1 MGGKEMRNCKELK
14 HEKNGNV
21 TEKIGKNKGKTKK
34 VSKDESLL
42 SFDLF
47 LEGKEH
53 SAYKFMGAH
62 FITENRKRG
71 VRFTTWAP
79 RASKIYV
86 IGDFNNWEL
95 KEEYSMEKINERGIW
110 SLFLPKLEEGIKYK
124 FAVVNECGNNTVYK
138 ADPYAFKSELRPNTA
153 SVLTKIKSFRWGDK
167 RWLNK
172 REKEGLDNKPM
183 NIYEL
188 HLGSWKRKDGEFM
201 TYEEISE
208 ILVEYIKEMGYT
220 HVEFMPI
227 NEHPLDASWGY
238 QGVGYYSVTSRYGDL
253 NGLKNLINKLHKN
266 NIGVLLDWVP
276 SHFCKDEH
284 GLFMFDGSPTYEY
297 EAWWKAN
304 NEGWGTCNFDLG
316 RPEVKSF
323 LFSNAMYW
331 INEFHVD
338 GLRVDAVSNM
348 LYLDYGREYGEW
360 EPNIYGGNGNL
371 EAISFLKELNTIIK
385 KEGKG
390 AITVAEESTSWEG
403 ITKPVE
409 EDGLGFDY
417 KWNMGWMNDTLS
429 YIELDPIYRK
439 YHHNKMNFSMMYN
452 YSEKFILPISHD
464 EVVHGKKSLINKMWG
479 DDWKKY
485 AGLRLYASFMMG
497 HPGKKLM
504 FMGCEFGQFV
514 EWREWEELQWNVI
527 EEFDIHR
534 IRLYASFMM
543 GHPGKKLMFMGCEF
557 GQFVEW
563 REWEE
568 LQWNVIEEFDI
579 HRKTKEYFKA
589 LNKFYLENSS
599 LWSLDYEEEGFK
611 WIDADNL
618 EESVLSFIRI
628 GKKKKEKL
636 IFICNFTPEVYY
648 DFKVGVPE
656 LGEYV
661 EVFNSD
667 SLEFGGAG
675 NIMGDSILKATEESF
690 KDFDY
695 SISVKVPPLGTLVL
709 KVK

>member
-21 TEKIGKNKGKTKK
+21 TEKIGKNKGKSKK

-95 KEEYSMEKINERGIW
+95 KEEYSMKKINERGIW

-208 ILVEYIKEMGYT
+208 VLVEYIKEMGYT

-253 NGLKNLINKLHKN
+253 NGLKALINKLHKN

-304 NEGWGTCNFDLG
+304 NEGWGTCNYDLG

-371 EAISFLKELNTIIK
+371 EAIAFLKELNTIIK

-534 IRLYASFMM
+534 
-543 GHPGKKLMFMGCEF
+543 
-557 GQFVEW
+557 
-563 REWEE
+563 
-568 LQWNVIEEFDI
+568 
-579 HRKTKEYFKA
+579 KTKEYFKA

-611 WIDADNL
+611 WIDADNS

-628 GKKKKEKL
+628 GKNKKEKL

>member
-21 TEKIGKNKGKTKK
+21 TEKIGKNKGKSKK

-95 KEEYSMEKINERGIW
+95 KEEYSMKKINERGIW

-208 ILVEYIKEMGYT
+208 VLVEYIKEMGYT

-253 NGLKNLINKLHKN
+253 NGLKALINKLHKN

-331 INEFHVD
+331 INEFHID

-371 EAISFLKELNTIIK
+371 EAIAFLKELNTIIK

-534 IRLYASFMM
+534 
-543 GHPGKKLMFMGCEF
+543 
-557 GQFVEW
+557 
-563 REWEE
+563 
-568 LQWNVIEEFDI
+568 
-579 HRKTKEYFKA
+579 KTKEYFKA
-589 LNKFYLENSS
+589 LNHFYLENSS

-611 WIDADNL
+611 WIDADNS

-628 GKKKKEKL
+628 GKNKKEKL
-636 IFICNFTPEVYY
+636 ILICNFTPEVYY
-648 DFKVGVPE
+648 DFKVGVPG

>member
-1 MGGKEMRNCKELK
+1 MRNCKELK

-21 TEKIGKNKGKTKK
+21 TEKIGKNKGKSKK

-95 KEEYSMEKINERGIW
+95 KEEYYMKKINERGIW

-208 ILVEYIKEMGYT
+208 VLVEYVKEMGYT

-253 NGLKNLINKLHKN
+253 NGLKALINKLHKN

-297 EAWWKAN
+297 GAWWKAN

-331 INEFHVD
+331 INEFHID

-371 EAISFLKELNTIIK
+371 EAIAFLKELNTIIK

-527 EEFDIHR
+527 EEFDIH
-534 IRLYASFMM
+534 
-543 GHPGKKLMFMGCEF
+543 KKT
-557 GQFVEW
+557 Q
-563 REWEE
+563 
-568 LQWNVIEEFDI
+568 
-579 HRKTKEYFKA
+579 EYFKA
-589 LNKFYLENSS
+589 LNHFYLENSS

-611 WIDADNL
+611 WIDADNS

-628 GKKKKEKL
+628 GKNKKEKL

>member
-1 MGGKEMRNCKELK
+1 MRNCKKLK

-21 TEKIGKNKGKTKK
+21 TEKMGENKGKSKR

-62 FITENRKRG
+62 FVTENRKRG

-79 RASKIYV
+79 SSSKIYV

-110 SLFLPKLEEGIKYK
+110 SLFLPKLEEGINYK

-172 REKEGLDNKPM
+172 REKEGLDNKSM

-188 HLGSWKRKDGEFM
+188 HLGSWKRKNGEFM
-201 TYEEISE
+201 TYEEISH
-208 ILVEYIKEMGYT
+208 ILPEYIKEMGYT

-253 NGLKNLINKLHKN
+253 NGLKILINKLHKN

-297 EAWWKAN
+297 GAWWKAN

-331 INEFHVD
+331 INEFHID

-371 EAISFLKELNTIIK
+371 EAIAFLKELNTIIK
-385 KEGKG
+385 NEGKG

-403 ITKPVE
+403 ITKPVKE
-409 EDGLGFDY
+409 GGLGFDY

-534 IRLYASFMM
+534 
-543 GHPGKKLMFMGCEF
+543 
-557 GQFVEW
+557 
-563 REWEE
+563 
-568 LQWNVIEEFDI
+568 
-579 HRKTKEYFKA
+579 KTKEYFKV
-589 LNKFYLENSS
+589 LNHFYLDNSS
-599 LWSLDYEEEGFK
+599 LWSLDYEEKGFK
-611 WIDADNL
+611 WIDADNS
-618 EESVLSFIRI
+618 EESVLSFMRI
-628 GKKKKEKL
+628 GKNKKEKL

-648 DFKVGVPE
+648 DFKVGVPK

-667 SLEFGGAG
+667 ALEFGGAG
-675 NIMGDSILKATEESF
+675 NIMGDSILKAREESF

>member
-21 TEKIGKNKGKTKK
+21 TEKIGKNKGKSKK

-110 SLFLPKLEEGIKYK
+110 SIFVPKLEEGIKYK
-124 FAVVNECGNNTVYK
+124 FAVANECGNNTVYK

-208 ILVEYIKEMGYT
+208 VLVEYVKEMGYT

-253 NGLKNLINKLHKN
+253 NGLKALINKLHKN

-297 EAWWKAN
+297 GAWWKAN

-331 INEFHVD
+331 INEFHID

-371 EAISFLKELNTIIK
+371 EAIAFLKELNTIIK

-534 IRLYASFMM
+534 
-543 GHPGKKLMFMGCEF
+543 
-557 GQFVEW
+557 
-563 REWEE
+563 
-568 LQWNVIEEFDI
+568 
-579 HRKTKEYFKA
+579 KTKEYFKA
-589 LNKFYLENSS
+589 LNHFYLENNS
-599 LWSLDYEEEGFK
+599 LWSLDYEEEGFR
-611 WIDADNL
+611 WIDADNS

-628 GKKKKEKL
+628 GKNKKEKL

>member
-21 TEKIGKNKGKTKK
+21 TEKIGKNKGKSKK

-95 KEEYSMEKINERGIW
+95 KEEYSMKKINERGIW

-208 ILVEYIKEMGYT
+208 VLVEYIKEMGYT

-253 NGLKNLINKLHKN
+253 NGLKALINKLHKN

-371 EAISFLKELNTIIK
+371 EAIAFLKELNTIIK

-527 EEFDIHR
+527 EEFDIH
-534 IRLYASFMM
+534 
-543 GHPGKKLMFMGCEF
+543 KKT
-557 GQFVEW
+557 Q
-563 REWEE
+563 
-568 LQWNVIEEFDI
+568 
-579 HRKTKEYFKA
+579 EYFKA
-589 LNKFYLENSS
+589 LNHFYLENSS

-611 WIDADNL
+611 WIDADNS

-628 GKKKKEKL
+628 GKNKKEKL

>member
-1 MGGKEMRNCKELK
+1 MRNYKELK

-21 TEKIGKNKGKTKK
+21 TEKIGENKGKSKK
-34 VSKDESLL
+34 MSKDESLL

-71 VRFTTWAP
+71 VRFTTWSP
-79 RASKIYV
+79 RASKIYI

-95 KEEYSMEKINERGIW
+95 KEEYSMKKINERGIW
-110 SLFLPKLEEGIKYK
+110 SLFIPKLEEGIKYK
-124 FAVVNECGNNTVYK
+124 FAVENECGNNTVYK
-138 ADPYAFKSELRPNTA
+138 SDPYSFKSELRPNTA

-208 ILVEYIKEMGYT
+208 VLVEYIKEMGYT
-220 HVEFMPI
+220 HVEFMPV

-253 NGLKNLINKLHKN
+253 NGLKTLINKLHKN

-297 EAWWKAN
+297 EVWWKAN

-360 EPNIYGGNGNL
+360 EPNIYGENGNL
-371 EAISFLKELNTIIK
+371 EAIAFLKELNTIIK

-403 ITKPVE
+403 ITKSVE
-409 EDGLGFDY
+409 EGGLGFDY

-514 EWREWEELQWNVI
+514 EWREWEELQW
-527 EEFDIHR
+527 
-534 IRLYASFMM
+534 S
-543 GHPGKKLMFMGCEF
+543 
-557 GQFVEW
+557 
-563 REWEE
+563 
-568 LQWNVIEEFDI
+568 VIEEFDI

-611 WIDADNL
+611 WMDADNS

-628 GKKKKEKL
+628 GKNKKEKL

-667 SLEFGGAG
+667 SLEFGGVG

>member
-1 MGGKEMRNCKELK
+1 MRNCKELK

-21 TEKIGKNKGKTKK
+21 TEKIGKNKGKSKK

-95 KEEYSMEKINERGIW
+95 KEEYSMKKINERGIW

-124 FAVVNECGNNTVYK
+124 FVVVNECGNNTVYK

-208 ILVEYIKEMGYT
+208 VLVEYVKEMGYT

-253 NGLKNLINKLHKN
+253 NGLKALINKLHKN

-297 EAWWKAN
+297 GAWWKAN

-331 INEFHVD
+331 INEFHID

-371 EAISFLKELNTIIK
+371 EAIAFLKELNTIIK

-527 EEFDIHR
+527 EEFDIH
-534 IRLYASFMM
+534 
-543 GHPGKKLMFMGCEF
+543 KKT
-557 GQFVEW
+557 Q
-563 REWEE
+563 
-568 LQWNVIEEFDI
+568 
-579 HRKTKEYFKA
+579 EYFKA
-589 LNKFYLENSS
+589 LNHFYLENSS

-611 WIDADNL
+611 WIDADNS

-628 GKKKKEKL
+628 GKNKKEKL

>member
-1 MGGKEMRNCKELK
+1 MRNYKELK

-21 TEKIGKNKGKTKK
+21 TEKIGENKGKSKK
-34 VSKDESLL
+34 MSKDESLL

-71 VRFTTWAP
+71 VRFTTWSP
-79 RASKIYV
+79 RASKIYI

-95 KEEYSMEKINERGIW
+95 KEEYSMKKINERGIW
-110 SLFLPKLEEGIKYK
+110 SLFIPKLEEGIKYK
-124 FAVVNECGNNTVYK
+124 FAVENECGNNTVYK
-138 ADPYAFKSELRPNTA
+138 SDPYAFKSELRPNTA

-208 ILVEYIKEMGYT
+208 VLVEYIKEMGYT
-220 HVEFMPI
+220 HVEFMPV

-238 QGVGYYSVTSRYGDL
+238 QGVGYYSVTSRCGDL
-253 NGLKNLINKLHKN
+253 NGLKTLINKLHKN

-331 INEFHVD
+331 INEFHID

-371 EAISFLKELNTIIK
+371 EAIAFLKELNTIIK

-403 ITKPVE
+403 ITKSVE
-409 EDGLGFDY
+409 EGGLGFDY

-534 IRLYASFMM
+534 
-543 GHPGKKLMFMGCEF
+543 
-557 GQFVEW
+557 
-563 REWEE
+563 
-568 LQWNVIEEFDI
+568 
-579 HRKTKEYFKA
+579 KTKEYFKA

-611 WIDADNL
+611 WMDADNS

-628 GKKKKEKL
+628 GKNKKEKL

-667 SLEFGGAG
+667 SLEFGGVG

>member
-1 MGGKEMRNCKELK
+1 
-14 HEKNGNV
+14 
-21 TEKIGKNKGKTKK
+21 
-34 VSKDESLL
+34 
-42 SFDLF
+42 
-47 LEGKEH
+47 
-53 SAYKFMGAH
+53 
-62 FITENRKRG
+62 
-71 VRFTTWAP
+71 
-79 RASKIYV
+79 
-86 IGDFNNWEL
+86 
-95 KEEYSMEKINERGIW
+95 MEKINERGIW

-208 ILVEYIKEMGYT
+208 LLVEYIKEMGYT

-253 NGLKNLINKLHKN
+253 NGLKALINKLHKN

-331 INEFHVD
+331 INEFHID

-371 EAISFLKELNTIIK
+371 EAIAFLKELNTIIK

-534 IRLYASFMM
+534 
-543 GHPGKKLMFMGCEF
+543 
-557 GQFVEW
+557 
-563 REWEE
+563 
-568 LQWNVIEEFDI
+568 
-579 HRKTKEYFKA
+579 KTKEYFKA
-589 LNKFYLENSS
+589 LNHFYLENSS

-611 WIDADNL
+611 WIDADNS

-628 GKKKKEKL
+628 GKNKKEKL

-648 DFKVGVPE
+648 DFKVGVPG

>member
-1 MGGKEMRNCKELK
+1 MEGKEMRNCKKLK

-21 TEKIGKNKGKTKK
+21 TEKMGKNKGKSKR

-62 FITENRKRG
+62 FVTENRKRG

-79 RASKIYV
+79 SSSKIYV

-95 KEEYSMEKINERGIW
+95 REEYSMEKINERGIW
-110 SLFLPKLEEGIKYK
+110 SLFLPKLEEGINYK

-188 HLGSWKRKDGEFM
+188 HLGSWKRKNGEFM
-201 TYEEISE
+201 TYEEISH
-208 ILVEYIKEMGYT
+208 ILPEYIKEMGYT

-253 NGLKNLINKLHKN
+253 NGLKILINKLHKN

-297 EAWWKAN
+297 GAWWKAN

-331 INEFHVD
+331 INEFHID

-371 EAISFLKELNTIIK
+371 EAIAFLKELNTIIK
-385 KEGKG
+385 NEGKG

-403 ITKPVE
+403 ITKPVKE
-409 EDGLGFDY
+409 GGLGFDY

-534 IRLYASFMM
+534 
-543 GHPGKKLMFMGCEF
+543 
-557 GQFVEW
+557 
-563 REWEE
+563 
-568 LQWNVIEEFDI
+568 
-579 HRKTKEYFKA
+579 KTKEYFKA
-589 LNKFYLENSS
+589 LNHFYLDNSS
-599 LWSLDYEEEGFK
+599 LWSLDYEEKGFK
-611 WIDADNL
+611 WIDADNS
-618 EESVLSFIRI
+618 EQGVFSFMRI
-628 GKKKKEKL
+628 GKNKKEKL

-648 DFKVGVPE
+648 DFKVGVPK

-667 SLEFGGAG
+667 ALEFGGAG

>member
-1 MGGKEMRNCKELK
+1 MRNCKELK

-21 TEKIGKNKGKTKK
+21 TEKIGKNKGKSKK

-208 ILVEYIKEMGYT
+208 VLVEYIKEMGYT

-253 NGLKNLINKLHKN
+253 NGLKALINKLHKN

-371 EAISFLKELNTIIK
+371 EAIAFLKELNTIIK

-409 EDGLGFDY
+409 EGGLGFDY

-534 IRLYASFMM
+534 
-543 GHPGKKLMFMGCEF
+543 
-557 GQFVEW
+557 
-563 REWEE
+563 
-568 LQWNVIEEFDI
+568 
-579 HRKTKEYFKA
+579 KTKAYFKA
-589 LNKFYLENSS
+589 LNHFYLENSS
-599 LWSLDYEEEGFK
+599 LWSLDYEEEGFR
-611 WIDADNL
+611 WIDADNS

-628 GKKKKEKL
+628 GKNKKEKL

-648 DFKVGVPE
+648 DFKVGVPQ

>member
-21 TEKIGKNKGKTKK
+21 TEKIGKNKGKSKK

-95 KEEYSMEKINERGIW
+95 KEEYSMKKINERGIW

-253 NGLKNLINKLHKN
+253 NGLKTLINKLHKN

-371 EAISFLKELNTIIK
+371 EAIAFLKELNTIIK

-534 IRLYASFMM
+534 
-543 GHPGKKLMFMGCEF
+543 
-557 GQFVEW
+557 
-563 REWEE
+563 
-568 LQWNVIEEFDI
+568 
-579 HRKTKEYFKA
+579 KTKEYFKA
-589 LNKFYLENSS
+589 LNHFYLENSS

-611 WIDADNL
+611 WIDADNS

-628 GKKKKEKL
+628 GKNKKEKL

-656 LGEYV
+656 LGEYG

-667 SLEFGGAG
+667 FLEFGGAG

>member
-1 MGGKEMRNCKELK
+1 MRNCKELK

-21 TEKIGKNKGKTKK
+21 TEKIGKNKGKSKR

-110 SLFLPKLEEGIKYK
+110 SIFVPKLEEGIKYK
-124 FAVVNECGNNTVYK
+124 FAVANECGNNTVYK

-208 ILVEYIKEMGYT
+208 VLVEYIKEMGYT

-253 NGLKNLINKLHKN
+253 NGLKTLINKLHKN

-371 EAISFLKELNTIIK
+371 EAIAFLKELNTIIK

-534 IRLYASFMM
+534 
-543 GHPGKKLMFMGCEF
+543 
-557 GQFVEW
+557 
-563 REWEE
+563 
-568 LQWNVIEEFDI
+568 
-579 HRKTKEYFKA
+579 KTKEYFKA
-589 LNKFYLENSS
+589 LNHFYLENSS

-611 WIDADNL
+611 WIDADNS

-628 GKKKKEKL
+628 GKNKKEKL

>member
-21 TEKIGKNKGKTKK
+21 TEKMGKNKGKSKR

-95 KEEYSMEKINERGIW
+95 KEEYSMEKINERGIL
-110 SLFLPKLEEGIKYK
+110 SLFVPKLEEGIKYK

-208 ILVEYIKEMGYT
+208 LLVEYIKEMGYT

-253 NGLKNLINKLHKN
+253 NGLKTLINKLHKN

-331 INEFHVD
+331 INEFHID

-371 EAISFLKELNTIIK
+371 EAIAFLKELNTIIK

-534 IRLYASFMM
+534 
-543 GHPGKKLMFMGCEF
+543 
-557 GQFVEW
+557 
-563 REWEE
+563 
-568 LQWNVIEEFDI
+568 
-579 HRKTKEYFKA
+579 KTKEYFKA
-589 LNKFYLENSS
+589 LNHFYLENNS

-611 WIDADNL
+611 WIDADNS

-628 GKKKKEKL
+628 GKNKKEKL

>member
-21 TEKIGKNKGKTKK
+21 TEKIGKNKGKSKK

-53 SAYKFMGAH
+53 LAYKFMGAH

-95 KEEYSMEKINERGIW
+95 KEEYSMKKINERGIW

-253 NGLKNLINKLHKN
+253 NGLKTLINKLHKN

-331 INEFHVD
+331 INEFHID

-371 EAISFLKELNTIIK
+371 EAIAFLKELNTIIK

-534 IRLYASFMM
+534 
-543 GHPGKKLMFMGCEF
+543 
-557 GQFVEW
+557 
-563 REWEE
+563 
-568 LQWNVIEEFDI
+568 
-579 HRKTKEYFKA
+579 KTKEYFKA
-589 LNKFYLENSS
+589 LNHFYLENSS

-611 WIDADNL
+611 WIDADNS

-628 GKKKKEKL
+628 GKNKKKKL

>member
-1 MGGKEMRNCKELK
+1 MRNCKELK

-21 TEKIGKNKGKTKK
+21 TEKIGKNKGKSKK

-71 VRFTTWAP
+71 VRFTTWSP
-79 RASKIYV
+79 RASKIYI

-95 KEEYSMEKINERGIW
+95 KEEYSMKKINERGIW
-110 SLFLPKLEEGIKYK
+110 SLFIPKLEEGIKYK

-208 ILVEYIKEMGYT
+208 VLVEYIKEMGYT
-220 HVEFMPI
+220 HVEFMPV

-253 NGLKNLINKLHKN
+253 NGLKTLINKLHKN
-266 NIGVLLDWVP
+266 NIGVLLDCVP

-297 EAWWKAN
+297 EVWWKAN

-360 EPNIYGGNGNL
+360 EPNIYGENGNL
-371 EAISFLKELNTIIK
+371 EAIAFLKELNTIIK

-403 ITKPVE
+403 ITKSVE
-409 EDGLGFDY
+409 EGGLGFDY

-514 EWREWEELQWNVI
+514 EWREWEELQW
-527 EEFDIHR
+527 
-534 IRLYASFMM
+534 S
-543 GHPGKKLMFMGCEF
+543 
-557 GQFVEW
+557 
-563 REWEE
+563 
-568 LQWNVIEEFDI
+568 VIEEFDI

-611 WIDADNL
+611 WMDADNS

-628 GKKKKEKL
+628 GKNKKEKL

-667 SLEFGGAG
+667 SLEFGGVG

>member
-21 TEKIGKNKGKTKK
+21 TEKIGKNKGKSKK

-253 NGLKNLINKLHKN
+253 NGLKALINKLHKN

-371 EAISFLKELNTIIK
+371 EAIAFLKELNTIIK

-534 IRLYASFMM
+534 
-543 GHPGKKLMFMGCEF
+543 
-557 GQFVEW
+557 
-563 REWEE
+563 
-568 LQWNVIEEFDI
+568 
-579 HRKTKEYFKA
+579 KTKEYFKA
-589 LNKFYLENSS
+589 LNHFYLENNS
-599 LWSLDYEEEGFK
+599 LWSLDYEEEGFR
-611 WIDADNL
+611 WIDADNS

-628 GKKKKEKL
+628 GKNKKEKL

-656 LGEYV
+656 FGEYV

>member
-1 MGGKEMRNCKELK
+1 MRNCKELK

-21 TEKIGKNKGKTKK
+21 TEKIGENKGKSKK
-34 VSKDESLL
+34 VSKDENLL
-42 SFDLF
+42 NFDLF
-47 LEGKEH
+47 LDGKEH
-53 SAYKFMGAH
+53 LAYKFMGAH
-62 FITENRKRG
+62 FVTENRKKG
-71 VRFTTWAP
+71 IRFTTWAP
-79 RASKIYV
+79 RSSKIYV

-110 SLFLPKLEEGIKYK
+110 SLFVPKLEEGIKYK

-208 ILVEYIKEMGYT
+208 ILPEYIKEMGYT

-253 NGLKNLINKLHKN
+253 NGLKTLINKLHKN

-331 INEFHVD
+331 INEFHID

-371 EAISFLKELNTIIK
+371 EAIAFLKELNTIIK

-534 IRLYASFMM
+534 
-543 GHPGKKLMFMGCEF
+543 
-557 GQFVEW
+557 
-563 REWEE
+563 
-568 LQWNVIEEFDI
+568 
-579 HRKTKEYFKA
+579 KTKEYFKA
-589 LNKFYLENSS
+589 LNHFYLENSS

-611 WIDADNL
+611 WIDADNS

-628 GKKKKEKL
+628 GKNKKEKL

>member
-14 HEKNGNV
+14 YEKNGNV
-21 TEKIGKNKGKTKK
+21 TEKIGKNKGKSKK

-62 FITENRKRG
+62 FVTENRKRG

-110 SLFLPKLEEGIKYK
+110 SLFVPKLEEGIKYK

-208 ILVEYIKEMGYT
+208 VLVEYIKEMGYT

-534 IRLYASFMM
+534 
-543 GHPGKKLMFMGCEF
+543 
-557 GQFVEW
+557 
-563 REWEE
+563 
-568 LQWNVIEEFDI
+568 
-579 HRKTKEYFKA
+579 KTKEYFKA

-611 WIDADNL
+611 WIDADNS

-628 GKKKKEKL
+628 GKNKKEKL

>member
-21 TEKIGKNKGKTKK
+21 TEKVGKNKGKSKK

-62 FITENRKRG
+62 FVTENRKRG

-95 KEEYSMEKINERGIW
+95 KEEYSMEKINERGIL
-110 SLFLPKLEEGIKYK
+110 SLFVPKLEEGIKYK

-208 ILVEYIKEMGYT
+208 VLVEYIKEMGYT

-227 NEHPLDASWGY
+227 NEHTLDASWGY

-253 NGLKNLINKLHKN
+253 NGLKTLINKLHKN

-331 INEFHVD
+331 INEFHID

-371 EAISFLKELNTIIK
+371 EAIAFLKELNTIIK

-534 IRLYASFMM
+534 
-543 GHPGKKLMFMGCEF
+543 
-557 GQFVEW
+557 
-563 REWEE
+563 
-568 LQWNVIEEFDI
+568 
-579 HRKTKEYFKA
+579 KTKEYFKA
-589 LNKFYLENSS
+589 LNHFYLENNS
-599 LWSLDYEEEGFK
+599 LWSLDYEEEGFR
-611 WIDADNL
+611 WIDADNS

-628 GKKKKEKL
+628 GKNKKEKL

>member
-21 TEKIGKNKGKTKK
+21 TEKMGKNKGKSKK

-53 SAYKFMGAH
+53 SAYTFMGAH
-62 FITENRKRG
+62 FVTENRKRG

-95 KEEYSMEKINERGIW
+95 KEEYSMKKINERGIW

-172 REKEGLDNKPM
+172 REKEGLDNKTM

-208 ILVEYIKEMGYT
+208 VLVEYIKEMGYT

-253 NGLKNLINKLHKN
+253 NGLKALINKLHKN

-371 EAISFLKELNTIIK
+371 EAIAFLKELNTIIK

-527 EEFDIHR
+527 EEFDIH
-534 IRLYASFMM
+534 
-543 GHPGKKLMFMGCEF
+543 KKT
-557 GQFVEW
+557 Q
-563 REWEE
+563 
-568 LQWNVIEEFDI
+568 
-579 HRKTKEYFKA
+579 EYFKA
-589 LNKFYLENSS
+589 LNHFYLENSS

-611 WIDADNL
+611 WIDADNS

-628 GKKKKEKL
+628 GKNKKEKL

>member
-1 MGGKEMRNCKELK
+1 MRNCKKLK

-21 TEKIGKNKGKTKK
+21 TEKMRKNKGKSKR
-34 VSKDESLL
+34 VSKDENLL

-62 FITENRKRG
+62 FVTENRKRG

-79 RASKIYV
+79 SSSKIYV

-110 SLFLPKLEEGIKYK
+110 SLFLPKLEEDINYK

-188 HLGSWKRKDGEFM
+188 HLGSWKRKNGEFM
-201 TYEEISE
+201 TYEEISH
-208 ILVEYIKEMGYT
+208 ILPEYIKEMGYT

-253 NGLKNLINKLHKN
+253 NGLKILINKLHKN

-297 EAWWKAN
+297 GAWWKAN

-331 INEFHVD
+331 INEFHID

-371 EAISFLKELNTIIK
+371 EAIAFLKELNTIVK
-385 KEGKG
+385 NEGKG

-403 ITKPVE
+403 ITKPVKE
-409 EDGLGFDY
+409 GGLGFDY

-534 IRLYASFMM
+534 
-543 GHPGKKLMFMGCEF
+543 
-557 GQFVEW
+557 
-563 REWEE
+563 
-568 LQWNVIEEFDI
+568 
-579 HRKTKEYFKA
+579 KTKEYFKV
-589 LNKFYLENSS
+589 LNHFYLDNSS
-599 LWSLDYEEEGFK
+599 LWSLDYEEKGFK
-611 WIDADNL
+611 WIDADNS
-618 EESVLSFIRI
+618 EQGVFSFMRI
-628 GKKKKEKL
+628 GKNKKEKL

-648 DFKVGVPE
+648 DFKVGVPK

-667 SLEFGGAG
+667 ALEFGGAG
-675 NIMGDSILKATEESF
+675 NIMGDSILKAKEESF

>member
-1 MGGKEMRNCKELK
+1 MRNCKELK

-21 TEKIGKNKGKTKK
+21 TEKIGKNKGKSKK

-95 KEEYSMEKINERGIW
+95 KEEYSMKKINERGIW

-208 ILVEYIKEMGYT
+208 VLVEYVKEMGYT

-253 NGLKNLINKLHKN
+253 NGLKALINKLHKN

-297 EAWWKAN
+297 GAWWKAN

-331 INEFHVD
+331 INEFHID

-371 EAISFLKELNTIIK
+371 EAIAFLKELNTIIK

-534 IRLYASFMM
+534 
-543 GHPGKKLMFMGCEF
+543 
-557 GQFVEW
+557 
-563 REWEE
+563 
-568 LQWNVIEEFDI
+568 
-579 HRKTKEYFKA
+579 KTKEYFKA
-589 LNKFYLENSS
+589 LNHFYLENNS
-599 LWSLDYEEEGFK
+599 LWSLDYEEEGFR
-611 WIDADNL
+611 WIDADNS

-628 GKKKKEKL
+628 GKNKKEKL

>member
-21 TEKIGKNKGKTKK
+21 TEKIGKNKGKSKR

-95 KEEYSMEKINERGIW
+95 KEEYSMKKINERGIW

-208 ILVEYIKEMGYT
+208 VLVEYIKEMGYT

-253 NGLKNLINKLHKN
+253 NGLKALINKLHKN

-360 EPNIYGGNGNL
+360 EPNIYGENGNL
-371 EAISFLKELNTIIK
+371 EAIAFLKELNTIIK

-409 EDGLGFDY
+409 EGGLGFDY

-534 IRLYASFMM
+534 
-543 GHPGKKLMFMGCEF
+543 
-557 GQFVEW
+557 
-563 REWEE
+563 
-568 LQWNVIEEFDI
+568 
-579 HRKTKEYFKA
+579 KTKAYFKA
-589 LNKFYLENSS
+589 LNHFYLENSS
-599 LWSLDYEEEGFK
+599 LWSLDYEEEGFR
-611 WIDADNL
+611 WIDADNS

-628 GKKKKEKL
+628 GKNKKEKL

>member
-14 HEKNGNV
+14 YEKNGNV
-21 TEKIGKNKGKTKK
+21 TEKIGENKGKSKK

-95 KEEYSMEKINERGIW
+95 KEEYSMKKINERGIW

-208 ILVEYIKEMGYT
+208 VLVEYIKEMGYT

-253 NGLKNLINKLHKN
+253 NGLKALINKLHKN

-331 INEFHVD
+331 INEFHID

-360 EPNIYGGNGNL
+360 EPNIYGENGNL
-371 EAISFLKELNTIIK
+371 EAIAFLKELNTIIK

-534 IRLYASFMM
+534 
-543 GHPGKKLMFMGCEF
+543 
-557 GQFVEW
+557 
-563 REWEE
+563 
-568 LQWNVIEEFDI
+568 
-579 HRKTKEYFKA
+579 KTKEYFKA
-589 LNKFYLENSS
+589 LNHFYLENSS

-611 WIDADNL
+611 WIDADNS

-628 GKKKKEKL
+628 GKNKKEKL

>member
-1 MGGKEMRNCKELK
+1 MRNYKELK

-21 TEKIGKNKGKTKK
+21 TEKIGENKGKSKK

-79 RASKIYV
+79 RASKIYI

-110 SLFLPKLEEGIKYK
+110 SLFIPKLEEGINYK

-172 REKEGLDNKPM
+172 REKEDLDNKPM

-208 ILVEYIKEMGYT
+208 VLVEYIKEMGYT
-220 HVEFMPI
+220 HVEFMPV

-253 NGLKNLINKLHKN
+253 NGLKTLINKLHKN

-316 RPEVKSF
+316 KPEVKSF

-348 LYLDYGREYGEW
+348 LYLDYGRDYGEW
-360 EPNIYGGNGNL
+360 ESNIYGGNGNL
-371 EAISFLKELNTIIK
+371 EAIAFLKELNTIIK

-403 ITKPVE
+403 ITKSVE
-409 EDGLGFDY
+409 EGGLGFDY

-439 YHHNKMNFSMMYN
+439 YHHNKINFSMMYN

-504 FMGCEFGQFV
+504 FMGCEFGQF
-514 EWREWEELQWNVI
+514 I
-527 EEFDIHR
+527 
-534 IRLYASFMM
+534 
-543 GHPGKKLMFMGCEF
+543 
-557 GQFVEW
+557 EW

-611 WIDADNL
+611 WIDADNS

-628 GKKKKEKL
+628 GKNKKEKL

>member
-1 MGGKEMRNCKELK
+1 MRNCKELK

-21 TEKIGKNKGKTKK
+21 TEKIGKNKGKSKK

-95 KEEYSMEKINERGIW
+95 KEEYSMKKINERGIW

-208 ILVEYIKEMGYT
+208 VLVEYVKEMGYT

-253 NGLKNLINKLHKN
+253 NGLKALINKLHKN

-297 EAWWKAN
+297 GAWWKAN

-331 INEFHVD
+331 INEFHID

-371 EAISFLKELNTIIK
+371 EAIAFLKELNTIIK

-485 AGLRLYASFMMG
+485 AGLR
-497 HPGKKLM
+497 
-504 FMGCEFGQFV
+504 V
-514 EWREWEELQWNVI
+514 
-527 EEFDIHR
+527 
-534 IRLYASFMM
+534 YASFMM

-611 WIDADNL
+611 WIDADNS

-628 GKKKKEKL
+628 GKNKKEKL

-661 EVFNSD
+661 EAFNSD
-667 SLEFGGAG
+667 ALEFGGAG

>member
-1 MGGKEMRNCKELK
+1 MRNYKELK

-21 TEKIGKNKGKTKK
+21 TEKIGENKGKSKK
-34 VSKDESLL
+34 MSKDESLL

-71 VRFTTWAP
+71 VRFTTWSP
-79 RASKIYV
+79 RASKIYI

-95 KEEYSMEKINERGIW
+95 KEEYSMKKINERGIW
-110 SLFLPKLEEGIKYK
+110 SLFIPKLEEGIKYK
-124 FAVVNECGNNTVYK
+124 FAVENECGNNTVYK
-138 ADPYAFKSELRPNTA
+138 SDPYAFKSELRPNTA

-208 ILVEYIKEMGYT
+208 VLVEYIKEMGYT
-220 HVEFMPI
+220 HVEFMPV

-253 NGLKNLINKLHKN
+253 NGLKTLINKLHKN

-360 EPNIYGGNGNL
+360 EPNIYGENGNL
-371 EAISFLKELNTIIK
+371 EAIAFLKELNTIIK

-403 ITKPVE
+403 ITKSVE
-409 EDGLGFDY
+409 EGGLGFDY

-534 IRLYASFMM
+534 
-543 GHPGKKLMFMGCEF
+543 
-557 GQFVEW
+557 
-563 REWEE
+563 
-568 LQWNVIEEFDI
+568 
-579 HRKTKEYFKA
+579 KTKEYFKA

-611 WIDADNL
+611 WIDADNS

-628 GKKKKEKL
+628 GKNKKEKL

>member
-1 MGGKEMRNCKELK
+1 MRNCKELK

-21 TEKIGKNKGKTKK
+21 TEKVGKNKEKSKK

-62 FITENRKRG
+62 FVTENRKRG

-110 SLFLPKLEEGIKYK
+110 SLFVPKLEEDIKYK

-253 NGLKNLINKLHKN
+253 NGLKTLINKLHKN

-297 EAWWKAN
+297 GAWWKAN
-304 NEGWGTCNFDLG
+304 NEGWGTCNFNLG

-331 INEFHVD
+331 INEFHID

-371 EAISFLKELNTIIK
+371 EAIAFLKELNTIIK

-534 IRLYASFMM
+534 
-543 GHPGKKLMFMGCEF
+543 
-557 GQFVEW
+557 
-563 REWEE
+563 
-568 LQWNVIEEFDI
+568 
-579 HRKTKEYFKA
+579 KTKEYFKA
-589 LNKFYLENSS
+589 LNHFYLENSS
-599 LWSLDYEEEGFK
+599 LWSLDYEEEGFR
-611 WIDADNL
+611 WIDADNS

-628 GKKKKEKL
+628 GKNKKEKL

>member
-21 TEKIGKNKGKTKK
+21 TEKIGKNKGKSKK

-110 SLFLPKLEEGIKYK
+110 SIFVPKLEEGIKYK
-124 FAVVNECGNNTVYK
+124 FAVANECGNNTVYK

-188 HLGSWKRKDGEFM
+188 HLGSWKRKYGEFM

-208 ILVEYIKEMGYT
+208 VLVEYIKEMGYT

-253 NGLKNLINKLHKN
+253 NGLKALINKLHKN

-331 INEFHVD
+331 INEFHID
-338 GLRVDAVSNM
+338 GLRVDTVSNM

-371 EAISFLKELNTIIK
+371 EAIAFLKELNTIIK

-527 EEFDIHR
+527 EEFDIH
-534 IRLYASFMM
+534 
-543 GHPGKKLMFMGCEF
+543 K
-557 GQFVEW
+557 
-563 REWEE
+563 
-568 LQWNVIEEFDI
+568 
-579 HRKTKEYFKA
+579 KTKEYFKA
-589 LNKFYLENSS
+589 LNHFYLENSS

-611 WIDADNL
+611 WIDADNS

-628 GKKKKEKL
+628 GKNKKEKL

>member
-1 MGGKEMRNCKELK
+1 MRNCKELK

-21 TEKIGKNKGKTKK
+21 TEKIGKNKGKSKK

-62 FITENRKRG
+62 FVTENRKRG

-124 FAVVNECGNNTVYK
+124 FAIVNECGNNTVYK

-188 HLGSWKRKDGEFM
+188 HLGSWKRKNGEFM

-208 ILVEYIKEMGYT
+208 VLVEYIKEMGYT

-227 NEHPLDASWGY
+227 NEYPLDASWGY

-253 NGLKNLINKLHKN
+253 NGLKALINKLHKN

-331 INEFHVD
+331 INEFHID

-371 EAISFLKELNTIIK
+371 EAIAFLKELNTIIK

-452 YSEKFILPISHD
+452 YSEKFILTISHD

-534 IRLYASFMM
+534 
-543 GHPGKKLMFMGCEF
+543 
-557 GQFVEW
+557 
-563 REWEE
+563 
-568 LQWNVIEEFDI
+568 
-579 HRKTKEYFKA
+579 KTKEYFKA
-589 LNKFYLENSS
+589 LNHFYLENSS

-611 WIDADNL
+611 WIDADNS

-648 DFKVGVPE
+648 DFKVGVLE

>member
-1 MGGKEMRNCKELK
+1 MRNCKELK

-21 TEKIGKNKGKTKK
+21 TEKIGKNKGKSKK

-208 ILVEYIKEMGYT
+208 VLVEYVKEMGYT

-253 NGLKNLINKLHKN
+253 NGLKTLINKLHKN

-297 EAWWKAN
+297 GAWWKAN

-331 INEFHVD
+331 INEFHID

-371 EAISFLKELNTIIK
+371 EAIAFLKELNTIIK

-534 IRLYASFMM
+534 
-543 GHPGKKLMFMGCEF
+543 
-557 GQFVEW
+557 
-563 REWEE
+563 
-568 LQWNVIEEFDI
+568 
-579 HRKTKEYFKA
+579 KTKEYFKA
-589 LNKFYLENSS
+589 LNHFYLENSS

-611 WIDADNL
+611 WIDADNS

-628 GKKKKEKL
+628 GKNKKEKL

>member
-21 TEKIGKNKGKTKK
+21 TEKIGKNKGKSKK

-95 KEEYSMEKINERGIW
+95 KEEYSMKKINERGRGIW

-208 ILVEYIKEMGYT
+208 VLVEYIKEMGYT

-253 NGLKNLINKLHKN
+253 NGLKALINKLHKN

-331 INEFHVD
+331 INEFHID

-371 EAISFLKELNTIIK
+371 EAIAFLKELNTIIK

-439 YHHNKMNFSMMYN
+439 YNHNKMNFSMMYN

-534 IRLYASFMM
+534 
-543 GHPGKKLMFMGCEF
+543 
-557 GQFVEW
+557 
-563 REWEE
+563 
-568 LQWNVIEEFDI
+568 
-579 HRKTKEYFKA
+579 KTKEYFKA
-589 LNKFYLENSS
+589 LNHFYLENSS

-611 WIDADNL
+611 WIDADNS

-628 GKKKKEKL
+628 GKNKKEKL

>member
-21 TEKIGKNKGKTKK
+21 TEKMGKNKGKSKK

-62 FITENRKRG
+62 FVTENRKRG

-95 KEEYSMEKINERGIW
+95 KEEYSMEKINEIGIW
-110 SLFLPKLEEGIKYK
+110 SLFVPKLEEGIKYK

-253 NGLKNLINKLHKN
+253 NGLKTLINKLHKN

-297 EAWWKAN
+297 GAWWKAN

-323 LFSNAMYW
+323 LFSNAMYL
-331 INEFHVD
+331 INEFHID

-371 EAISFLKELNTIIK
+371 EAIAFLKELNTIIK

-534 IRLYASFMM
+534 KI
-543 GHPGKKLMFMGCEF
+543 
-557 GQFVEW
+557 
-563 REWEE
+563 
-568 LQWNVIEEFDI
+568 
-579 HRKTKEYFKA
+579 KEYFKA
-589 LNKFYLENSS
+589 LNHFYLENNS
-599 LWSLDYEEEGFK
+599 LWSLDYEEEGFR
-611 WIDADNL
+611 WIDADNS

-628 GKKKKEKL
+628 GKNKKEKL

>member
-21 TEKIGKNKGKTKK
+21 TEKVGKNKGKSKK

-95 KEEYSMEKINERGIW
+95 KEEYSMKKINERGIW

-208 ILVEYIKEMGYT
+208 VLVEYIKEMGYT

-253 NGLKNLINKLHKN
+253 NGLKALINKLHKN

-331 INEFHVD
+331 INEFHID

-371 EAISFLKELNTIIK
+371 EAIAFLKELNTIIK

-417 KWNMGWMNDTLS
+417 KWNMGWMND
-429 YIELDPIYRK
+429 IELDPIYRK

-534 IRLYASFMM
+534 
-543 GHPGKKLMFMGCEF
+543 
-557 GQFVEW
+557 
-563 REWEE
+563 
-568 LQWNVIEEFDI
+568 
-579 HRKTKEYFKA
+579 KTKEYFKA
-589 LNKFYLENSS
+589 LNHFYLENSS

-611 WIDADNL
+611 WIDADNS

-628 GKKKKEKL
+628 GKNKKEKL

-648 DFKVGVPE
+648 DFKVGVPG

>member
-21 TEKIGKNKGKTKK
+21 TEKIGKNKGKSKK

-62 FITENRKRG
+62 FVTENRKRG

-79 RASKIYV
+79 SSSKIYV

-208 ILVEYIKEMGYT
+208 LLVEYIKEMGYT

-253 NGLKNLINKLHKN
+253 NGLKALINKLHKN

-331 INEFHVD
+331 INEFHID

-371 EAISFLKELNTIIK
+371 EAIAFLKELNTIIK

-534 IRLYASFMM
+534 
-543 GHPGKKLMFMGCEF
+543 
-557 GQFVEW
+557 
-563 REWEE
+563 
-568 LQWNVIEEFDI
+568 
-579 HRKTKEYFKA
+579 KTKEYFKA
-589 LNKFYLENSS
+589 LNHFYLENSS

-611 WIDADNL
+611 WIDADNS

-628 GKKKKEKL
+628 GKNKKEKL

-648 DFKVGVPE
+648 DFKVGVPG

-695 SISVKVPPLGTLVL
+695 SISVKVPPFGTLVL